1 MPDNGSLADRVRA
14 LLAGGGVV
22 LVLGGG
28 WYLVGPPEEPGPVVR
43 VAAFNVQVFGQA
55 KAGKPE
61 VMELLARVAREFD
74 VVLVQEV
81 RDASEE
87 VADAFLEEIN
97 ALPGPP
103 YAMWEGRRLGRTI
116 SKEQYVAYYA
126 PARVELLDAG
136 IFPDPADRFEREP
149 LVATFRAGSF
159 DFTVVAIHV
168 KPDSARVEL
177 AALAD
182 VAAALLADS
191 PAEQDVILLGDFNAD
206 CSYFEEDDSTHA
218 LRDPAFHWAIGNEW
232 DTMITSDC
240 TYDRIVLRQ
249 GATAGAEYI
258 PGSARV
264 FYFDQELGIT
274 DPDLV
279 RSVSD
284 HYPVFAEFVTVRP
297 DDD

>member
-1 MPDNGSLADRVRA
+1 MPDTGSLAARVRE
-14 LLAGGGVV
+14 LLAGGAVI
-22 LVLGGG
+22 LALGGG

-55 KAGKPE
+55 KAGKPD

-81 RDASEE
+81 RDASQE

-97 ALPGPP
+97 AQPGPP

-126 PARVELLDAG
+126 PSRVELLDAG
-136 IFPDPADRFEREP
+136 VFPDSADRFEREP
-149 LVATFRAGSF
+149 MVATFRAGNF

-168 KPDSARVEL
+168 KPDSAGPEL
-177 AALAD
+177 AGLVD
-182 VAAALLADS
+182 VTTALLAENPD
-191 PAEQDVILLGDFNAD
+191 ERDVILMGDFNAD
-206 CSYFEEDDSTHA
+206 CSYFEEEDSTHA

-240 TYDRIVLRQ
+240 TYDRIILQ
-249 GATAGAEYI
+249 DATVGAEYI

-264 FYFDQELGIT
+264 YYFDQELGIT
-274 DPDLV
+274 DAELV
-279 RSVSD
+279 RAVSD